1 MAGSRETDRPRA
13 RHRLPHPRRAG
24 PTPLTAA
31 EQVRGQGMLVARIA
45 QRALVVSV
53 LGVVLGGLAS
63 LAATGFV
70 AAIGWLND
78 ALWVSP
84 RSRMMAGDWRWLP
97 LLTVAIPAAGGLL
110 VGLIKW
116 GLLPGG
122 RADGPPDVIEVVQS
136 GHGEIA
142 ARRGVPSALAAL
154 VSLGSGASVGQYG
167 PLVHMGATIGS
178 VFGRYSPHGGRALA
192 TIGVGCG
199 VAAAISTAFS
209 APIAGI
215 LFAHEVVLRHYSLR
229 AFAPV
234 TVASTIGFVLADFV
248 FEIRPLFRIE
258 QVPTVVPIEFVAFIG
273 IGIAGA
279 LVAIAFM
286 RSIAGMAR
294 VAEHSRLPVPLRPAA
309 GGALMGVLALWTP
322 EIIGTGGETLRF
334 AIIPDAFTATEL
346 GVLLAAKILAT
357 ALCLGFGFVGG
368 SFSPALVIG
377 ALYGAL
383 MAQAAVLLL
392 PVGQESIGI
401 YTLCGMAAVTSPVI
415 GGPITTIIIVFEL
428 TRNYD
433 LTIAVMVSVVFANL
447 VCYQLYGRSAY
458 DVALRK
464 RGCDLSLG
472 RDQLVLRRTPIR
484 DYVAGDYVAAY
495 GGESVRALRDRLV
508 ATRASEA
515 QLLDD
520 AGQYLGTITLNRLL
534 PALDRDPDAAIDGLA
549 EWDHAMLHAELSVLE
564 ALRRAES
571 DDSGILPVVESPA
584 SGRLV
589 GVIAQSTLVRAYR
602 DTLSAIRREE
612 HAAP

>member
-1 MAGSRETDRPRA
+1 MRAVTAVRRLRIQGLLAG
-13 RHRLPHPRRAG
+13 
-24 PTPLTAA
+24 
-31 EQVRGQGMLVARIA
+31 RIA
-45 QRALVVSV
+45 QRAVIVSV
-53 LGVVLGGLAS
+53 LGVLLGGLAS

-78 ALWVSP
+78 VLWVSP

-97 LLTVAIPAAGGLL
+97 LLTVAVPCAGGLL

-116 GLLPGG
+116 ALLPGG
-122 RADGPPDVIEVVQS
+122 RAHGPPDVIEVVQS
-136 GHGEIA
+136 GHGEVT
-142 ARRGVPSALAAL
+142 ARAGVPSALAAL
-154 VSLGSGASVGQYG
+154 VSIGSGASVGQYG

-178 VFGRYSPHGGRALA
+178 VFGRYSPYGGRTLG
-192 TIGVGCG
+192 TIGIGCG

-229 AFAPV
+229 AFAPI

-248 FEIRPLFRIE
+248 FELRPLFRIE
-258 QVPTVVPIEFVAFIG
+258 EVPQVVPIEFVAFIL

-286 RSIAGMAR
+286 RSVSGMDWVSQR
-294 VAEHSRLPVPLRPAA
+294 SGLPRPLRPAM

-322 EIIGTGGETLRF
+322 EVIGTGGETLRF
-334 AIIPDAFTATEL
+334 AIIPAAFTPTEL
-346 GVLLAAKILAT
+346 GVLLVAKILAT

-368 SFSPALVIG
+368 MFSPALVIG
-377 ALYGAL
+377 SLFGAL
-383 MAQAAVLLL
+383 MAQAAVTVL
-392 PVGQESIGI
+392 PGVGDSVGI
-401 YTLCGMAAVTSPVI
+401 YTICGIAAVTSPVI
-415 GGPITTIIIVFEL
+415 GGPITTILIVFEL

-447 VCYQLYGRSAY
+447 VCYRLYGRSAY

-464 RGCDLSLG
+464 RGCDLTLG
-472 RDQLVLRRTPIR
+472 RDQLVLKNTPIR
-484 DYVAGDYVAAY
+484 EYVSGDYVVAH
-495 GGESVRALRDRLV
+495 GGESARALRNRLV
-508 ATRASEA
+508 ESGASEA
-515 QLLDD
+515 QLVDG
-520 AGQYLGTITLNRLL
+520 AGRYQGTITLNEVLR
-534 PALDRDPDAAIDGLA
+534 ALDDDPDHPVDDLA
-549 EWDHAMLHAELSVLE
+549 SWDIAVLRADLSVLE
-564 ALRRAES
+564 ALRRAEK
-571 DDSGILPVVESPA
+571 DESGILPVLESAA

-602 DTLSAIRREE
+602 ETMGRIRHEE